1 MKVKAPTCIICES
14 CICTLF
20 LVTAMSLSWGIYFL
34 FEKSI
39 TTVCCQ
45 FKTIYTRFYQ
55 VDTYSKTLGIL
66 PHYLGI
72 YSYTRYIYGIYILLD
87 RQIPYEAR
95 MSRVPAASH
104 HGQIFE
110 KVQPFKFFLYKNHT
124 ILEETRK
131 EQIFLSIIRK
141 SIRHYFAN
149 WTKFQIWQPSVS
161 CSLYLLEQE

>member
-1 MKVKAPTCIICES
+1 MSQKKIFFLPFFMKVKAPTCIICES

-66 PHYLGI
+66 PHYLGV

-110 KVQPFKFFLYKNHT
+110 KVQPFKFFY
-124 ILEETRK
+124 IW
-131 EQIFLSIIRK
+131 K
-141 SIRHYFAN
+141 SHKPRRN
-149 WTKFQIWQPSVS
+149 
-161 CSLYLLEQE
+161 